1 MPFHDVTELPPG
13 FCEPETTLDREL
25 SIEDRVQI
33 TELLHRV
40 YLCEDS
46 RDYAALEKILIED
59 YINEHP
65 LFGRHESASSF
76 IEWFKNTPAGF
87 DGIRHNCLNSITRGV
102 SKDVAESISYILV
115 LQLFGAKS
123 RNESPGE
130 EIDSLLPRTIGH
142 GVVCDRWIK
151 KSDRWHLQHRIY
163 QQMSINAAFLSDKAL
178 RGEAQR
184 GLGGFPM
191 SDCDKK
197 RLQEHQQINKFK

>member
-1 MPFHDVTELPPG
+1 MPFHDITELPVG
-13 FCEPETTLDREL
+13 FCNPATSLNREL
-25 SIEDRVQI
+25 SIEDRFQI

-46 RDYAALEKILIED
+46 RDYEALKQILVDD

-102 SKDVAESISYILV
+102 SKDVAESVSYILV

-123 RNESPGE
+123 RNESPSE
-130 EIDSLLPRTIGH
+130 ELDSLLPRTIGH
-142 GVVCDRWIK
+142 GVVVDRWIRK
-151 KSDRWHLQHRIY
+151 EDRWYLQHRVDR
-163 QQMSINAAFLSDKAL
+163 QMSVNAAFLPDKAM
-178 RGEAQR
+178 REKAAKT
-184 GLGGFPM
+184 P
-191 SDCDKK
+191 K
-197 RLQEHQQINKFK
+197 N